1 MNKKNKTD
9 IDETL
14 AFKVDTKFS
23 TTDSMNLLEIKS
35 GLDKYKE
42 SISTLGNMGIKLTL
56 SYEES
61 ETNITYRIYSDAEN
75 SNSKLVSNGIPT
87 NQVLMTF
94 NEERLGVR
102 EDRLKRWSKLKDY
115 LL

>member
-14 AFKVDTKFS
+14 AFKVNTKFS
-23 TTDSMNLLEIKS
+23 ATHSMNLLEIKS

-42 SISTLGNMGIKLTL
+42 SITTLDNMGIKLTL
-56 SYEES
+56 SYEVGEN
-61 ETNITYRIYSDAEN
+61 TVTYKIYSDAEN
-75 SNSKLVSNGIPT
+75 SNARVVSNGIPI

-102 EDRLKRWSKLKDY
+102 EDRLKRWSKLRNY